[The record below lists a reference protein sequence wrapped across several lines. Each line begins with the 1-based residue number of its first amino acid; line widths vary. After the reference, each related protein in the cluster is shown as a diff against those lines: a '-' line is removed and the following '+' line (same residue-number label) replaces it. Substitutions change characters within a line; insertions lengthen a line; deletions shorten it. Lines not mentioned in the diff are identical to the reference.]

1 MALDSA
7 AVWPGRPGELFP
19 SRGTACRRAGEPSLE
34 RQEASP
40 LYFFK
45 GSRFQ
50 CFPGE
55 DKLAQR
61 KKKIKKKK
69 TPYRVAKLCSS
80 GLGRKAVSDL
90 YVHCP

>member
-1 MALDSA
+1 MKFRAAGGTAPAGRGQPAGTAWEKREQDGHA
-7 AVWPGRPGELFP
+7 AVEPWHSGDLFP

-34 RQEASP
+34 RQDASP

-61 KKKIKKKK
+61 EKKK
-69 TPYRVAKLCSS
+69 
-80 GLGRKAVSDL
+80 
-90 YVHCP
+90 

>member
-7 AVWPGRPGELFP
+7 TVWPGRPGELFP

-34 RQEASP
+34 RQDASP

-61 KKKIKKKK
+61 KKKIKKKINSLSCCK
-69 TPYRVAKLCSS
+69 IVFVGFGEKSCL
-80 GLGRKAVSDL
+80 
-90 YVHCP
+90 